1 LNFYLIGLKH
11 DLCDLSPNP
20 SNYPKTQIK
29 GEKMTY
35 YDTQFSKLRQLSIG
49 ENRSFLNC
57 TQPAQIKLHNEF
69 GETHWLSI
77 TPAEVEQ
84 ILATLN
90 KKELETN

>member
-1 LNFYLIGLKH
+1 
-11 DLCDLSPNP
+11 
-20 SNYPKTQIK
+20 
-29 GEKMTY
+29 MTY
-35 YDTQFSKLRQLSIG
+35 YDIQFSKLRQLSIG

-57 TQPAQIKLHNEF
+57 TQSAQIKLHNEF

-90 KKELETN
+90 KKELETS